1 MSSNL
6 NEEQQAA
13 VTATEGYIRVIAG
26 AGTGKTRAL
35 TERFAFLVNAMGI
48 LPCHILCVTFTNK
61 AAREMKK
68 RIRRLTGDLDTGYIN
83 TFHGFCVNVLHEDIH
98 CVQYPKSF
106 LVLDNSDIDAMLSV
120 VYEERGL
127 SLKEMSYADAR
138 DMIEMQKLNFK
149 PDYYLDLLA
158 LDPKVL
164 KEKYDAAQT
173 VEDIIFYGYLC
184 EEKKC
189 FGLDYNDLIIFTLHI
204 FKTNQEVCSK
214 WQHRLQYIMIDEFQD
229 IDNLQYELMT
239 VLSGCHH
246 NLFIVG
252 DPDQTIYTWRGAKVE
267 YLLDFPEAF
276 PGTKTLMLLTNYR
289 STSQILDAAN
299 NLIDHNKMRIKKDL
313 RSIGRAGPKCVFHL
327 AANKKREAQYIAK
340 IIKDLRNNG
349 SSLKDIA
356 ILYRA
361 HHVTRDLEEV
371 FMHEKIPY
379 RIFSGT
385 PFFERKEIK
394 DVLSY
399 LRMAV
404 RGDDMSFKRVINVPK
419 RNIGKIK
426 MKLLEN
432 YALSQGCSLYEALKA
447 NLNHQALKST
457 KAAQFV
463 DLIEYLK
470 EVSKSLSVSSLLDII
485 MDESGY
491 EAMLRTEGAQ
501 DRLDNLAEL
510 KQGIYEFENDSGE
523 QIDASGYLSYI
534 ALYTR
539 SDEEDESD
547 CVKMMTVHAA
557 KGLEFKHVIVCA
569 LSEGIFPSSKIAAL
583 KQMEEERR
591 LAFVAMTR
599 AQDTLHLTCARGGHY
614 NNNVG
619 YPSRFVLEID
629 SSLLTYDPMVDEDF
643 WEEAKIY
650 ARVSE
655 QKLLGRSVGVPVQD
669 EVYFQAGDR
678 VEHQYLGMGTVLKCD
693 MDKAC
698 YIVKFD
704 KLETERAI
712 AFKVNLS
719 RYAAC

>member
-1 MSSNL
+1 MASHL

-48 LPCHILCVTFTNK
+48 LPGHILCVTFTNK

-98 CVQYPKSF
+98 CVQYPQSF
-106 LVLDNSDIDAMLSV
+106 LVLDNSDIDSMLSV
-120 VYEERGL
+120 VYAQRGL
-127 SLKEMSYADAR
+127 TLKDMSYADAR
-138 DMIEMQKLNFK
+138 DMIEMQKLFYK
-149 PDYYLDLLA
+149 PDYHLDLLA
-158 LDPKVL
+158 MDSQAL

-173 VEDIIFYGYLC
+173 VDDIIFYGYLC

-204 FKTNQEVCSK
+204 FKTHEEVCSK

-229 IDNLQYELMT
+229 IDMLQYELMT
-239 VLSGCHH
+239 VLSGCHR

-252 DPDQTIYTWRGAKVE
+252 DPDQTIYTWRGARVE
-267 YLLDFPEAF
+267 YLLDFPTAF

-299 NLIDHNKMRIKKDL
+299 NLIGHNMMRIKKDL
-313 RSIGRAGPKCVFHL
+313 KSIGRTGPKCVFHL
-327 AANKKREAQYIAK
+327 APNKKREAKYIAK
-340 IIKDLRNNG
+340 TIKDLRERG
-349 SSLKDIA
+349 ASLKDIA

-379 RIFSGT
+379 RIFSGK

-432 YALSQGCSLYEALKA
+432 YAFSQGCSLYEALKA
-447 NLNHQALKST
+447 NLNHQAFKST
-457 KAAQFV
+457 KAGQFV
-463 DLIEYLK
+463 DLIENLK
-470 EVSKSLSVSSLLDII
+470 LVSRTLSVSSLLDII
-485 MDESGY
+485 MEESGY

-523 QIDASGYLSYI
+523 EIDAAGYLSYI

-539 SDEEDESD
+539 ADEEDETD

-569 LSEGIFPSSKIAAL
+569 LSEGIFPSSKIATL
-583 KQMEEERR
+583 HQMEEERR

-614 NNNVG
+614 NNNVS

-629 SSLLTYDPMVDEDF
+629 SDLLTYDPMVDEDF

-650 ARVSE
+650 ARISQ
-655 QKLLGRSVGVPVQD
+655 QKLLAASSAAPPEE

-693 MDKAC
+693 KDNAC

-712 AFKVNLS
+712 AFKVSLS
-719 RYAAC
+719 RYVNC